1 MRCWYHGLR
10 VDGTHGIPRAPA
22 LFSALVRSLIPVCA
36 LVACASRARVI
47 PPEARMRLDVAEPV
61 LMGPIETAPATDARA
76 WAPLADGSRVVI
88 TDDGAALV
96 APDGSVSAR
105 RPLREPA
112 RCTPRAWGA
121 RGLVFCPDEG
131 DDPASI
137 PSPAPRMA
145 VLRGDPD
152 VFLPSRDGLALTREG
167 PCDGDAPATGAVL
180 TACSYEDGQW
190 REWRTDAP
198 GALLDR
204 YGSLA
209 LATRCVRGAPCE
221 VGLYD
226 IDLARWRPVLLP
238 DATARWVRGGF
249 DTDGALVGIVHT
261 GAREAVGWAVRGAPG
276 AAMRALRLPAPVD
289 DAATDGRDRAVFL
302 RGAEAW
308 ITDDGGVSLRPV
320 RGCVVSAATNASD
333 TSLRMGR
340 RAACEGALC
349 AIATRCAVRAR
360 VRGADIP

>member
-1 MRCWYHGLR
+1 MRCWYHGLP

-36 LVACASRARVI
+36 LLACASRSRVI
-47 PPEARMRLDVAEPV
+47 PPEARMRIDVAEPV
-61 LMGPIETAPATDARA
+61 LMGPVETSPSTDARA

-96 APDGSVSAR
+96 APDGTVSAR
-105 RPLREPA
+105 RPLSAPS
-112 RCTPRAWGA
+112 RCAPRAWGA

-131 DDPASI
+131 DDPGRL

-152 VFLPSRDGLALTREG
+152 AYVASRDGLTLSREG
-167 PCDGDAPATGAVL
+167 TCDAAAPPSGGDLAV
-180 TACSYEDGQW
+180 CSYEDGQW
-190 REWRTDAP
+190 REWRTDTP

-209 LATRCVRGAPCE
+209 LATRCARGSQCE
-221 VGLYD
+221 VSVYD
-226 IDLARWRPVLLP
+226 IDLARWRAVLLP

-249 DTDGALVGIVHT
+249 DTDGSLVGVVHT
-261 GAREAVGWAVRGAPG
+261 GVRDAVGWMVRGAPG
-276 AAMRALRLPAPVD
+276 AAMRVLRLPAPVD

-302 RGAEAW
+302 RGADAW
-308 ITDDGGVSLRPV
+308 ITDDGGLSLRPV
-320 RGCVVSAATNASD
+320 RGCATSAAPNASA

-340 RAACEGALC
+340 GAACEGALC
-349 AIATRCAVRAR
+349 AIAARCAVRAR
-360 VRGADIP
+360 IRGADIP